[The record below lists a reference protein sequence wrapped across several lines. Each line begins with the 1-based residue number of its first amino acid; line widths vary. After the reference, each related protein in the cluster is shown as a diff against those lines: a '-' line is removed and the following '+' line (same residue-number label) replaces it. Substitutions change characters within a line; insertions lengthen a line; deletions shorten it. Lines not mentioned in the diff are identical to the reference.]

1 MILPDNSHLQPET
14 PMKNQTSTNRTSI
27 IIPALVKGG
36 ALVIVSLLALAS
48 SRAQTDTATPAVEGT
63 PITLEARGHGPV
75 QKTTRVE
82 HVEGPK
88 AGSTAIQVTIPDGT
102 EGKKY
107 RVNAMGAVSAAISA
121 EQPVTVTFMA
131 RSPESN
137 KVLVMVHNSA
147 NPDRVKAIQDVSLT
161 PEWETYTV
169 KGGKPQAF
177 APGEAYVEFM
187 MGERPGVIEISNV
200 VLTQ

>member
-1 MILPDNSHLQPET
+1 MNNKTSKHSTSFLIT
-14 PMKNQTSTNRTSI
+14 PFVRS
-27 IIPALVKGG
+27 G
-36 ALVIVSLLALAS
+36 AFAFLSLLALAS
-48 SRAQTDTATPAVEGT
+48 SHAQTDTATPAVEGT

-75 QKTTRVE
+75 QKTTLVE
-82 HVEGPK
+82 HVEGPQ
-88 AGSTAIQVTIPDGT
+88 AGSIAIQVTVPDGT

-107 RVNAMGAVSAAISA
+107 RVNAMGAVSTAISA

-131 RSPESN
+131 RSPGSN

-147 NPDRVKAIQDVSLT
+147 NPDRVKAIQDVSLS

-169 KGGKPQAF
+169 KGGKLQAF

-187 MGERPGVIEISNV
+187 MGERPGVIEISDV